1 MAGPTQPP
9 PSLPSVLPSSP
20 ALQDVTT
27 TPEQLPGDLGRVTNP
42 TETPIF
48 SLTIPTM
55 TRKVSRLVKVP
66 GSNHSLRFNVC
77 NVGFCLNQIF
87 IGLYTKDGYVPINQ
101 VP

>member
-48 SLTIPTM
+48 VCALSDCNRLFPSRDRLM
-55 TRKVSRLVKVP
+55 THRKVAH
-66 GSNHSLRFNVC
+66 N
-77 NVGFCLNQIF
+77 
-87 IGLYTKDGYVPINQ
+87 TDDDGDIITWNE
-101 VP
+101 